1 MSHWLNNIHIKLPQQ
16 ESENYGIQLKY
27 TRDGKG
33 MKQFACERILRWST
47 HSNIL
52 CACKV
57 TREKLLDH
65 IVSNQH
71 KNLKVG
77 RPTICYTRF
86 ECLVFLGLYRTIL
99 PWVGPPD
106 PKAANGLF
114 SVRQSL
120 SKRGV
125 YLIIESQID
134 ENDRGITETNS

>member
-1 MSHWLNNIHIKLPQQ
+1 MGYN
-16 ESENYGIQLKY
+16 
-27 TRDGKG
+27 
-33 MKQFACERILRWST
+33 
-47 HSNIL
+47 SNIPEMERAWNNL
-52 CACKV
+52 LVSEFWGDQNIVIFYVPAKLQ
-57 TREKLLDH
+57 EKKLLDH

-86 ECLVFLGLYRTIL
+86 ECLVFLGLYPTIL
-99 PWVGPPD
+99 TRVGPPD

-134 ENDRGITETNS
+134 ENDRGMTETNS

>member
-1 MSHWLNNIHIKLPQQ
+1 MSAKLQ
-16 ESENYGIQLKY
+16 EK
-27 TRDGKG
+27 
-33 MKQFACERILRWST
+33 
-47 HSNIL
+47 
-52 CACKV
+52 
-57 TREKLLDH
+57 KLLDH

-77 RPTICYTRF
+77 RPTICYSRF
-86 ECLVFLGLYRTIL
+86 ECLEFLGLYPTIL
-99 PWVGPPD
+99 TRVGPPD

-134 ENDRGITETNS
+134 ENDRGMTETNS